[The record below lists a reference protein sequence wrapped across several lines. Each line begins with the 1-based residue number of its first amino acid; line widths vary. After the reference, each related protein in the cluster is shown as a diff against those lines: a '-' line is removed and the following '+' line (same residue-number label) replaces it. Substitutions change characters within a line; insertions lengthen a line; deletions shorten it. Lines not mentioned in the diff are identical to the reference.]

1 MKVTYDEKADAVY
14 IKFTDAEYDVSK
26 EIDEGI
32 IFDMDKEGKVIGIE
46 IIDASEKLTKKSL
59 QEMNFKLLVKET
71 VEAQD

>member
-32 IFDMDKEGKVIGIE
+32 IFDMDPEGKVIGIE